1 MNSCALKALWLALG
15 IVVAGAVVMSFQIEA
30 PRLTEEQIEQWR

>member
-1 MNSCALKALWLALG
+1 MGNCLLKVTWLAL
-15 IVVAGAVVMSFQIEA
+15 IIAIAGAVVMSFQIEA

>member
-1 MNSCALKALWLALG
+1 MNSCALKAIWLTFA